1 MEGSLLD
8 FLLVLLHR
16 LLQVSITFFLKLV
29 FMLGELKA
37 PCLQWI
43 PVDRRREPAL
53 GGQFVGGR
61 WPLLGPKEEMRQES
75 SVSPRSRGE

>member
-16 LLQVSITFFLKLV
+16 LLQVLDYLLLKV
-29 FMLGELKA
+29 GVHVGELKA

-75 SVSPRSRGE
+75 SVSPRSRRE